1 MSMSNQGI
9 NYDTQ
14 AMLTLRAVD
23 GGRFIAGTCVAVR
36 TAGQK
41 GQLGNVY
48 GYVPAVGVCPEGS
61 ENRYQAR
68 AVKVQGGYL
77 ILDDGSGH
85 IVVNKSRD
93 KAREIAHKRLQD
105 MGSQKLATFTPVQ
118 LATLKEIADLRSL
131 VARRKAAIAIMES
144 DGDEVPKS
152 MSDRVTGY
160 ENEIETLRATLK

>member
-1 MSMSNQGI
+1 MM
-9 NYDTQ
+9 
-14 AMLTLRAVD
+14 A
-23 GGRFIAGTCVAVR
+23 
-36 TAGQK
+36 
-41 GQLGNVY
+41 
-48 GYVPAVGVCPEGS
+48 P
-61 ENRYQAR
+61 
-68 AVKVQGGYL
+68 
-77 ILDDGSGH
+77 
-85 IVVNKSRD
+85 
-93 KAREIAHKRLQD
+93 AREIAHKRLQD